1 MNWKRASGTEG
12 NVQGFGFCEYSDS
25 EGAQRAVRLLHGFL
39 INEKPL
45 VVRLDPKA
53 QEKLNEFLKK
63 EGLESKELSEDAK
76 EEDETVKKELLQ
88 LLKEHEAE
96 LAKEMSD
103 FKQKKL
109 LQPKDAKG
117 EDLSGLDMEDDKRN
131 LIHREIGK
139 FRDTYKKYD
148 KEKEDEKKKKE
159 EDRTRRKRDRSR
171 SRDKEDKPKNEKQ
184 RVHSSEDRDSLSPL
198 DEDQLILKRRQEKR
212 SREKELSFRKRLSNW
227 EKREKRKAEE
237 YEAYKKK
244 EKKEASELEAQKL
257 KLKQF
262 LQDYDDDK
270 YAYSSFIF

>member
-12 NVQGFGFCEYSDS
+12 KVQGFGFCEYSDS
-25 EGAQRAVRLLHGFL
+25 EGAQRAVRLLHGFE
-39 INEKPL
+39 IDGKPL

-63 EGLESKELSEDAK
+63 EGLESKELSDDDK
-76 EEDETVKKELLQ
+76 EEDEVVKKELAQ
-88 LLKEHEAE
+88 LLKEHEQE

-103 FKQKKL
+103 FKQKKSA
-109 LQPKDAKG
+109 QPKDAKS

-131 LIHREIGK
+131 LIHREIDK

-148 KEKEDEKKKKE
+148 KVKEDEKKRKE
-159 EDRTRRKRDRSR
+159 EDRARRKRDRSN
-171 SRDKEDKPKNEKQ
+171 SRDDKFKGEKH
-184 RVHSSEDRDSLSPL
+184 RAHSSDERDSLSPL

-212 SREKELSFRKRLSNW
+212 SREKESSFRKRLSNW
-227 EKREKRKAEE
+227 EKREKRKAKE
-237 YEAYKKK
+237 YQIEK
-244 EKKEASELEAQKL
+244 EKEDRRIESMEVEKQ

-270 YAYSSFIF
+270 YVLVPCF